1 MKYLS
6 AIIAISCLV
15 FSPLVAYSILSL
27 TIIHPFLILIVVS
40 VSLYILIGYEMDYD
54 PFTPCYYIKEKVDEI
69 IAR

>member
-6 AIIAISCLV
+6 VIIAMSCLV

-27 TIIHPFLILIVVS
+27 TILHPFLTLIIVS

-69 IAR
+69 ITK

>member
-6 AIIAISCLV
+6 VIIAMSCLV
-15 FSPLVAYSILSL
+15 FSLLVAYSILSL

-40 VSLYILIGYEMDYD
+40 VSLYILIGYEMGYD

-69 IAR
+69 ITR